1 MLKKKSDVP
10 TVLLLTDIVRDAALQ
25 VRPVSD
31 AVAEEYADHLAALPA
46 VTVWDVE
53 GRYLLADGWHRC
65 RAHELAGVTEVRVI
79 VMKGTI
85 EQVRLF
91 VAMCDVRVGVRRNRA
106 AKRQA
111 VLLVLGTGK
120 GMEWSDRKIG
130 EHCGVSHTFVAQMKA
145 RLNAGQPQD
154 ADEPAVAAKTVRP
167 AVAVDGNV
175 ATQVAERA
183 SGKAAVSDNVAAAV
197 APGGNVAT
205 RSAESAVDR
214 RGKVATAG
222 GATATRERGRG
233 GNVAT
238 DPDASSVEEDQQ
250 TVAGL
255 DEQRD
260 QDSADADADALG
272 GLEGDALGGL
282 EGDADLA
289 DAPLFGDADRG
300 TVGDVVRQAEAL
312 LDACGDD
319 EERRE
324 VLGQLLDA
332 FTGMLAAFDEG
343 DLSDESDQEFDAE

>member
-25 VRPVSD
+25 VRHVSD

-145 RLNAGQPQD
+145 RLKAGQPQD
-154 ADEPAVAAKTVRP
+154 ADEPAVDAKTVRP

-183 SGKAAVSDNVAAAV
+183 SGKAAVNDNVAVAV

-205 RSAESAVDR
+205 RSPESAVDR
-214 RGKVATAG
+214 RGKVATGG

-238 DPDASSVEEDQQ
+238 DPDASSVEEDQK
-250 TVAGL
+250 TAAGL
-255 DEQRD
+255 DEQRG
-260 QDSADADADALG
+260 QDTADADA
-272 GLEGDALGGL
+272 DALGGL